1 MPTWYSHACVRYDTE
16 WRAVRSVLL
25 FPYNI
30 DIMYRM
36 KYPLAM
42 VNQLIDIYGP
52 DIACGYDIA
61 CAFSKTLAQSS
72 LGPHAAEN
80 RFRLVLGWFHRY
92 GHNALCQIEWH
103 PRNVKGMGR
112 ADFEGCERIFS
123 ASNAVASLTRHATKF
138 HHHQAIEQ
146 HFSFWDEDKYAQLS
160 KSVRPLMKLI

>member
-1 MPTWYSHACVRYDTE
+1 ME
-16 WRAVRSVLL
+16 WRAVSSVLL
-25 FPYNI
+25 FAHNT

-72 LGPHAAEN
+72 LGPCAAEN
-80 RFRLVLGWFHRY
+80 RFRLVLGWFHGY
-92 GHNALCQIEWH
+92 GHNALCQTEWH
-103 PRNVKGMGR
+103 PRNVKGMGCT
-112 ADFEGCERIFS
+112 DFEGCERIFS
-123 ASNAVASLTRHATKF
+123 ASNAVTSLTRHATKF

-146 HFSFWDEDKYAQLS
+146 HFTFWDEDKYTHLS
-160 KSVRPLMKLI
+160 KSVQPLSHLI